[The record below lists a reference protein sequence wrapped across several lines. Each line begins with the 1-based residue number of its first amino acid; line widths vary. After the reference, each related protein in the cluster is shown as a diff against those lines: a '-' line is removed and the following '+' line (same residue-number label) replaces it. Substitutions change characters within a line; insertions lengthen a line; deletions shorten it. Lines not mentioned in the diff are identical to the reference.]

1 MEKENI
7 QVNDSGREGMQGA
20 PGLQE
25 EGKFQEEPGLQ
36 GEGKF
41 QEEPGLQGE
50 GKFQEE
56 PGLQG
61 EGKFQEEPGLQGQE
75 EQVQQGGKN
84 PQETTAHSGYGTWS
98 VYSNGQSNAS
108 SPRTGYGAQ
117 GTGYGT
123 SGTGYGAPK
132 TGTGT
137 PPYPGASPVPIRQKV
152 LNTYQE
158 RLKSNFGRYGFCALF
173 IGILTAFCFYHN
185 PNAITYPLF
194 IGAIYGAAYW
204 ILPSLGFAVKKDSL
218 FLVATAFVLAGNS
231 AATASSVLHNLNTIA
246 QILLGSIFL
255 IHQGYED
262 KYWDITKYFTSI
274 ILLWFEAL
282 ASLPIP
288 FSYSIASA
296 KKMKHGRNKNI
307 LMLLGGCLAA
317 VPAVIY
323 LGYLLADADAVFKM
337 ILEDV
342 VLEIFNPSTLFG
354 IAAMIFFSTVVVCC
368 LMGSVCS
375 KNLSEVKETERH
387 NPLAAISFTAMIA
400 LLYLFFCGIQI
411 IYLFAGKG
419 KLPADMTYSEYA
431 RQGFFQL
438 LAVAVLNLIFVLN
451 CFKYFHKHSVL
462 TFFLT
467 VISLCTYVMIAS
479 AAYRMLLYVGA
490 YYLTFLRLFVLW
502 FLGVLAILM
511 LGVLASIFLPHFRLF
526 RWCLVVITLAY
537 CGFAWSM
544 PDYQIARYNIA
555 QEGGWITLDNVNYFI
570 DYLSVDAAPAL
581 AEAPLSPEVTYE
593 KLYCYDS
600 RPEYCKTVEKALLI
614 CDLEGIPWS
623 FRIPCTNRLTSME
636 EQIQHN
642 LEAARNW
649 EPGIRSY
656 NFSTARAKKMLEMVD
671 GK

>member
-1 MEKENI
+1 MEKENV
-7 QVNDSGREGMQGA
+7 QVNDSEREGAQGA
-20 PGLQE
+20 PGI
-25 EGKFQEEPGLQ
+25 
-36 GEGKF
+36 
-41 QEEPGLQGE
+41 
-50 GKFQEE
+50 
-56 PGLQG
+56 QG
-61 EGKFQEEPGLQGQE
+61 EGKFQEEPGLQGQG
-75 EQVQQGGKN
+75 EQVQQAGEN
-84 PQETTAHSGYGTWS
+84 PQETTAHSGYGTWPM
-98 VYSNGQSNAS
+98 YSNGQPNAS
-108 SPRTGYGAQ
+108 SGTGYGAQ
-117 GTGYGT
+117 G
-123 SGTGYGAPK
+123 

-137 PPYPGASPVPIRQKV
+137 PPYPGASPVPIRRKV

-158 RLKSNFGRYGFCALF
+158 RLKSNFERYGFCALF

-194 IGAIYGAAYW
+194 IGTIYGAAYW

-218 FLVATAFVLAGNS
+218 FLVAAAFVLAGNS
-231 AATASSVLHNLNTIA
+231 AATASPVLHYLNTIA

-262 KYWDITKYFTSI
+262 KHWDITKYFTSI

-342 VLEIFNPSTLFG
+342 VLEIFNLSTIFG
-354 IAAMIFFSTVVVCC
+354 VAAMIFFSTVVVCC

-526 RWCLVVITLAY
+526 RWCLVVISLAY

-555 QEGGWITLDNVNYFI
+555 QEGGWITLGNVRYFI
-570 DYLSVDAAPAL
+570 DYLSADAAPAL
-581 AEAPLSPEVTYE
+581 AEASLSPEVTYD

-623 FRIPCTNRLTSME
+623 FRVPCTNRLTSME
-636 EQIQHN
+636 EQIQYN
-642 LEAARNW
+642 LEAARKW

-656 NFSTARAKKMLEMVD
+656 NFSTARAKKMVEMVD